1 MAVNSK
7 WFKMLKT
14 KHHGKFEKVVKW
26 QRNPPTKS
34 NQTIEIEDL
43 RKLRDTEFFA
53 SNIKNDSV

>member
-1 MAVNSK
+1 
-7 WFKMLKT
+7 MLKT

-43 RKLRDTEFFA
+43 KKTWGYGIFCQQHQ
-53 SNIKNDSV
+53 K